1 MHHSVRTHPRASV
14 VAVSVLAMVC
24 ALAAPARADAAPSP
38 RFLLAAAPA
47 GVVVHVSPAG
57 PVTTLLGGRTPL
69 GTPTWLWIVATARDG
84 RWGRA
89 VLPVRPNGA
98 TGWID
103 LRGLRTVRSDV
114 WVAAG
119 LRARRIW
126 LMRGGDRL
134 ASYPAAIGATATPT
148 PIGRF
153 SVTDSVLTGDPAG
166 PFGWYAF
173 GLSGHQPNLPPQW
186 AGGDQLAI
194 HGTNDPASI
203 GTPASHGCLRVP
215 AQALIRLR
223 ATLRLGTPVV
233 IMPTRRRATLA
244 ALRASLPRYAPD
256 LLRRVTDR
264 HPHHRHPPT
273 ATVPPALVALPTVDS
288 PQPATPVRAMPAIP
302 PVPVAPPAVLP
313 TRPRD
318 TGHRSSH
325 RRHATPSRAPLPWPL
340 PRAVALLGRSPP
352 RDG

>member
-1 MHHSVRTHPRASV
+1 M
-14 VAVSVLAMVC
+14 
-24 ALAAPARADAAPSP
+24 
-38 RFLLAAAPA
+38 
-47 GVVVHVSPAG
+47 
-57 PVTTLLGGRTPL
+57 
-69 GTPTWLWIVATARDG
+69 
-84 RWGRA
+84 
-89 VLPVRPNGA
+89 
-98 TGWID
+98 
-103 LRGLRTVRSDV
+103 
-114 WVAAG
+114 
-119 LRARRIW
+119 
-126 LMRGGDRL
+126 
-134 ASYPAAIGATATPT
+134 
-148 PIGRF
+148 
-153 SVTDSVLTGDPAG
+153 
-166 PFGWYAF
+166 
-173 GLSGHQPNLPPQW
+173 
-186 AGGDQLAI
+186 
-194 HGTNDPASI
+194 
-203 GTPASHGCLRVP
+203 P

-273 ATVPPALVALPTVDS
+273 ATAPPALVALPTVDS
-288 PQPATPVRAMPAIP
+288 PQPATPVGAMPAIP